1 MFKVRLRTRWDGS
14 NKILDEFADLKV
26 DLLLEDAAEAR
37 IDLSKMVSGHYHNID
52 DDFDPYDED
61 LQ

>member
-1 MFKVRLRTRWDGS
+1 MTHSDSS

-37 IDLSKMVSGHYHNID
+37 IDLSKMVSGHCHNID